1 MVTDRAVLRTSIPG
15 PWGPLHV
22 AATERGV
29 VAIELRATDD
39 AFDAALVRRLG
50 IPVEVAS
57 ASVTDTTGVHASGH
71 DSSDARRR
79 HLDAAIAALEALLA
93 GRRPPAVP
101 PLDLADRPAWDRH
114 VLEAVAGIPW
124 GRTASYGEIAG
135 RVGAPRAARA
145 VGGAVGRNPISLLV
159 PCHRVI
165 AADGGIGG
173 YGSDGWGSREERLA
187 LKRALLLR
195 EGVTIDQRAL

>member
-1 MVTDRAVLRTSIPG
+1 MSDRAALRTSIPG
-15 PWGPLHV
+15 PWGPLHL

-29 VAIELRATDD
+29 VAIELRATED

-57 ASVTDTTGVHASGH
+57 
-71 DSSDARRR
+71 SDATNAVNDPSDPRRR
-79 HLDAAIAALEALLA
+79 HLDTAIAALEALLA
-93 GRRPPAVP
+93 GRRPRAVP

-195 EGVTIDQRAL
+195 EGVTVEDRAG